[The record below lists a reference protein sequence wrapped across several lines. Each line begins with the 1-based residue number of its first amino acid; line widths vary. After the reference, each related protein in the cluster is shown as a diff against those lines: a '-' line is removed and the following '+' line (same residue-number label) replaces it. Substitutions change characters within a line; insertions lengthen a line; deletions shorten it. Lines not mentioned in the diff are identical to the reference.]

1 MWLFCEL
8 IVAMTHSLP
17 SNPHLCRPV
26 LSHAPSALC
35 KEHRSP
41 HSVQSHWSAEPGAA
55 FAAARSTQE
64 SNLIF
69 PCVVPAKAASRL
81 TRLAA
86 PSAWSYSARDD
97 RCSSSPRPPSTGLPP
112 HWKSME
118 KSLAAT
124 YGSASNPPSLT

>member
-1 MWLFCEL
+1 
-8 IVAMTHSLP
+8 MTHSLT
-17 SNPHLCRPV
+17 SNPHRCGPV

-35 KEHRSP
+35 REHRSA
-41 HSVQSHWSAEPGAA
+41 HSVQSHWLGELGAA

-69 PCVVPAKAASRL
+69 PCVAPAKAAWRL
-81 TRLAA
+81 TGLAA

-97 RCSSSPRPPSTGLPP
+97 RCWSSPRPLSTGLPP

-124 YGSASNPPSLT
+124 